1 MPNGKAAGV
10 RCVQLDVENRC
21 KIFGD
26 PRRPLVCASLQASAE
41 MCGTSED
48 VAQTHAHAMKFIA
61 RLEALT
67 GGNIAT

>member
-10 RCVQLDVENRC
+10 RCVQLDDANRC

-26 PRRPLVCASLQASAE
+26 PRRPLVCASLQASEE
-41 MCGTSED
+41 MCGTSDD
-48 VAQTHAHAMKFIA
+48 VTQTRAHAMKFIE

-67 GGNIAT
+67 GGRIIT